1 MVSLLR
7 RSQSSSAVKLPTHTF
22 AKQQLG
28 VAISLSILFGIS
40 WGFGLFASQHA
51 YSEDTKYIRDIF
63 AAVFVILTSFHGF
76 GLFIMHCVRPKKVR
90 KEIQTI
96 FKLKKLIMSTNNEH
110 KENFVTSMRNQNSST
125 PYKKQRT
132 KTSPLKKND
141 FIVSHYDTIFN
152 NTFAAETTFMDCEE
166 ENSKMQAI

>member
-7 RSQSSSAVKLPTHTF
+7 RSQSSSAIKLPTHTF

-63 AAVFVILTSFHGF
+63 AAVFVVLTSFHGF
-76 GLFIMHCVRPKKVR
+76 GLFIMHCVRPTKVR

-96 FKLKKLIMSTNNEH
+96 FKLKKVIMTKNN
-110 KENFVTSMRNQNSST
+110 
-125 PYKKQRT
+125 KKQR
-132 KTSPLKKND
+132 KKISPPKKND
-141 FIVSHYDTIFN
+141 FFMTSHYDTILN
-152 NTFAAETTFMDCEE
+152 NIFTTETTFMDCENNAQE
-166 ENSKMQAI
+166 ESNEMHASKCKEFDLSSEH